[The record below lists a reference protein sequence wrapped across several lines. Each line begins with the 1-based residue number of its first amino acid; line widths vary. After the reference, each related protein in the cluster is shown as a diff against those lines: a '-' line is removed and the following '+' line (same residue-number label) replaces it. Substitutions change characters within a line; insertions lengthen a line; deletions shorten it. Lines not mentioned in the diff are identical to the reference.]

1 MAAHGIWLTP
11 DDIRMLAAKRVG
23 VAHCPESNMMLAS
36 GVAPVVDMRR
46 ANVAL
51 GLGTDGPA
59 GSNNNLDMVEEA
71 ASAARLQKITRGDP
85 KALSARDVLEMA
97 TIGGARALG
106 MEDRIGSLEPGK
118 LADLAVLDRD
128 YLTCP
133 EEEIRAIKVMITM
146 LDGKVVY
153 ERL

>member
-1 MAAHGIWLTP
+1 
-11 DDIRMLAAKRVG
+11 
-23 VAHCPESNMMLAS
+23 MMLAS

-97 TIGGARALG
+97 TLGGARALG
-106 MEDRIGSLEPGK
+106 MAIPADRLGAACGGPGPKRGGRFRRFLFPIHLSGS
-118 LADLAVLDRD
+118 
-128 YLTCP
+128 YLIRWGWSASASVSAFLCP
-133 EEEIRAIKVMITM
+133 IWGSGRFGRARE
-146 LDGKVVY
+146 GHS
-153 ERL
+153 